1 MSTARCIK
9 EGTAMARDT
18 GAVNGPGA
26 PGTTPRPRD
35 AESLPVPAAQRL
47 EAGLRDRLVGV
58 IEEGR
63 EIFYRF
69 DDEVRTRAFHPF
81 VAADYNRVLDAL
93 LRLYSP
99 GMSFLEWGSATGVI
113 TIIAD
118 MIGYDACGIELD
130 AELVDEARGL
140 AERHG
145 SNARF
150 VAGSFLPT
158 GYRYRTSDG
167 DTRLGTIGEGE
178 SGYLQLQRPLD
189 EFDLV
194 FGYPWSGEAAMMH
207 DLMWAYGRRDAL
219 LLLHGL
225 DDVELYR
232 GGARLEFTGSTGPG
246 AHDPG
251 PSLP

>member
-1 MSTARCIK
+1 
-9 EGTAMARDT
+9 MAIDT
-18 GAVNGPGA
+18 GAVDGPGET
-26 PGTTPRPRD
+26 GTTPRLRD

-47 EAGLRDRLVGV
+47 EAGLRDRLVAV

-130 AELVDEARGL
+130 ADLVEEARAL

-207 DLMWAYGRRDAL
+207 DLMRAYGRSDAL

-232 GGARLEFTGSTGPG
+232 GGARLEFSGATPPG
-246 AHDPG
+246 VYAPG
-251 PSLP
+251 RSLP